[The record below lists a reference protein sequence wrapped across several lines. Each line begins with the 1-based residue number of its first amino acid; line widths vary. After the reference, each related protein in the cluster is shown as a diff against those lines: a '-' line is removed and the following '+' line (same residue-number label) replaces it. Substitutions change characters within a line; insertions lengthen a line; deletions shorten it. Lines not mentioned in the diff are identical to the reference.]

1 MDNDDADGRALRELA
16 QTFYNETSSLSFPS
30 PTNIW
35 AKSRMIAE
43 LCNEGSK
50 VFITSSASNS
60 SRYIIPF
67 LFFLYLL
74 LPFVIFTRRNFPFF
88 STHRS
93 IRFVFILQR
102 TNSWRLLAMEK
113 YYLEWTKRWRCW
125 PIFLFFSRDFI
136 DDWKFYFHETERTFN
151 YSVWLQLSGNFS
163 ARGRQVFCKRHV
175 IKRL

>member
-1 MDNDDADGRALRELA
+1 
-16 QTFYNETSSLSFPS
+16 
-30 PTNIW
+30 
-35 AKSRMIAE
+35 MIAE

-102 TNSWRLLAMEK
+102 TNGKFVEVVGYGKILSRMDETLTVFADFPFFFRAISSTTESSIFTRRNGLSIIPCDCSYREIF
-113 YYLEWTKRWRCW
+113 RPGVDRC
-125 PIFLFFSRDFI
+125 FV
-136 DDWKFYFHETERTFN
+136 N
-151 YSVWLQLSGNFS
+151 GM
-163 ARGRQVFCKRHV
+163 
-175 IKRL
+175 

>member
-1 MDNDDADGRALRELA
+1 
-16 QTFYNETSSLSFPS
+16 
-30 PTNIW
+30 
-35 AKSRMIAE
+35 MIAE

-102 TNSWRLLAMEK
+102 TNGKFVEVVGYGKILSRMDETLTVLADFPFFFARFHRRLK
-113 YYLEWTKRWRCW
+113 V
-125 PIFLFFSRDFI
+125 PFSRDGTDFQLFRVI
-136 DDWKFYFHETERTFN
+136 AVIGKFF
-151 YSVWLQLSGNFS
+151 G
-163 ARGRQVFCKRHV
+163 RGSTGV
-175 IKRL
+175 L